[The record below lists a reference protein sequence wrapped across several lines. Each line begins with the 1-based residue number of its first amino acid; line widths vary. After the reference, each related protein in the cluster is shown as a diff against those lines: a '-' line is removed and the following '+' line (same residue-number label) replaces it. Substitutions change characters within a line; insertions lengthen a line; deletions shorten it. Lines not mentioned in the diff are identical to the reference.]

1 MSNRG
6 RITRECEHLNRK
18 RNVFEGSI
26 DNRSFFQNIRGDLLV
41 SGESAG
47 DQEMILN
54 LVESCME
61 KADMPIILLS
71 GHPGVFTEAFYG
83 AMDMKEELALAA
95 LEWNY
100 QYNSV
105 RTRERQLLEA
115 LEEAEHRVYEIDT
128 EEGIYQYNNG
138 IDYWTFGQLTILRNQ
153 IATARAY
160 LEHAEEMKLPQLQ
173 EAEEELYSLQEQLLL
188 LENAAH
194 INVAMSVSRYET
206 ASKIGAILDDN
217 YEMMDADGE
226 FFAREDREEYHALFQ
241 NPVTRDQVAVVITP
255 IPDEGGVV
263 TNHIELIVGNADNN
277 PVTRDRIAQEVAEKL
292 RSAGLEGCSF
302 AACSGRYGDHTPQE
316 VARVSDMTAV
326 ERGDEKVRATKP
338 VGAVQTDTVTSRVRR
353 TQKAPVAS
361 TK

>member
-1 MSNRG
+1 MAG
-6 RITRECEHLNRK
+6 R
-18 RNVFEGSI
+18 
-26 DNRSFFQNIRGDLLV
+26 
-41 SGESAG
+41 
-47 DQEMILN
+47 
-54 LVESCME
+54 
-61 KADMPIILLS
+61 
-71 GHPGVFTEAFYG
+71 EAFYG

-128 EEGIYQYNNG
+128 EEGTYQYNNG